1 MDAVEAFIFANP
13 FWVWLAIA
21 AIFLI
26 VELST
31 GSGWLLWPAGS
42 AAIVAVVTIFAHI
55 GWPFELVLFAGATVV
70 TTYLGRRFMP
80 RTVPGDSPDINDQLS
95 RLVGHHGAA
104 SGPFKDGRGRV
115 FVDGK
120 EWSAELDGQ
129 AAVDKGQRVEVT
141 AVIGGARLLVR
152 PA

>member
-1 MDAVEAFIFANP
+1 MDAVEAFVFANP

-26 VELST
+26 VELAT

-42 AAIVAVVTIFAHI
+42 AAIVAVVSIFAHI
-55 GWPFELVLFAGATVV
+55 GWPYEMVLFAAATVV

-80 RTVPGDSPDINDQLS
+80 RTLPGAPDINDQLE
-95 RLVGHHGAA
+95 RLIGHHCAA
-104 SGPFKDGRGRV
+104 AAAFKDGRGRV
-115 FVDGK
+115 MVDGK
-120 EWSAELDGQ
+120 EWSAELEGE
-129 AAVDKGQRVEVT
+129 AAVDKGQKMEVT
-141 AVIGGARLLVR
+141 AVIGGAHLRVK